1 MKKFKVIAD
10 QLCEE
15 NPEAL
20 LADGFERAL
29 IGIARRIGQPSLA
42 VYDISKC
49 LSILIEKHNLTEEE
63 AIEFFEFNVIGSWM
77 GENTPIFFDSCKEI

>member
-10 QLCEE
+10 QLSEE
-15 NPEAL
+15 NPDAL
-20 LADGFERAL
+20 LADGFEQAL

-49 LSILIEKHNLTEEE
+49 LSILVKKHKLTEDE

-77 GENTPIFFDSCKEI
+77 GENTPVFFDGCKEI